1 MATDDG
7 QQISLPS
14 LFLVAVLSGLIIR
27 YLFFAPPAGRSS
39 PPREEPAAV
48 MRQREAAAER
58 IMQMFPYVDRRT
70 ALWNLHRTG
79 GNLQATSERV
89 LVGLLETVR
98 FSIFSPVSSCLL
110 KSVPVANAV
119 VLQQPP
125 ITFQPPIPPGT
136 NRNNNNDNNP
146 SPQPKPAAGSAH
158 PDLITRY
165 NLRDKLNTLANESE
179 NGKGW
184 SSKPEE
190 RQSLLQ
196 RRRDQMIL
204 EARRKMEAKIAAEK
218 AKAAGGN

>member
-1 MATDDG
+1 MATDDE
-7 QQISLPS
+7 QQINLPS
-14 LFLVAVLSGLIIR
+14 LFLIVVLSGLIIR

-39 PPREEPAAV
+39 QPREEPAAV

-89 LVGLLETVR
+89 LVGLLET
-98 FSIFSPVSSCLL
+98 
-110 KSVPVANAV
+110 
-119 VLQQPP
+119 PP
-125 ITFQPPIPPGT
+125 LTFQPPVPPGA
-136 NRNNNNDNNP
+136 NSNNNNNNNDP
-146 SPQPKPAAGSAH
+146 PTQAKPAAASAH

-165 NLRDKLNTLANESE
+165 NLQDKLNTPANEPE

>member
-39 PPREEPAAV
+39 PREEPAAV

-89 LVGLLETVR
+89 LVGLLET
-98 FSIFSPVSSCLL
+98 
-110 KSVPVANAV
+110 
-119 VLQQPP
+119 PP
-125 ITFQPPIPPGT
+125 ITFQPPVPPGT
-136 NRNNNNDNNP
+136 NRNNNNANP
-146 SPQPKPAAGSAH
+146 NANPTSQPKPAAESAH

-165 NLRDKLNTLANESE
+165 NLRDKLNAPSNESE

-218 AKAAGGN
+218 AKAARGN

>member
-89 LVGLLETVR
+89 LVGLLET
-98 FSIFSPVSSCLL
+98 
-110 KSVPVANAV
+110 
-119 VLQQPP
+119 PP

-136 NRNNNNDNNP
+136 NRNDNNNNNP
-146 SPQPKPAAGSAH
+146 TSQPKPAAGSGH

-165 NLRDKLNTLANESE
+165 NLQDKLNAPANEPE

-218 AKAAGGN
+218 AKAMGVN